1 MLYKVALCEAVALD
15 QDPSSQDKLPMI
27 KTASGRVIIEP
38 GSEKAR
44 LIEAEIK
51 KHPTALFFRAKAI
64 VADEPNSNGDYF
76 SGKELVK
83 SYKSF
88 EGVPFFTNHDNQ
100 NIENARGKIVFA
112 EWIPEEKAIYT
123 IAFVDREAFP
133 HICRSI
139 EEEYTTGVS
148 MGAVSGG
155 TMILLPDL
163 TEKPIEDI
171 NEGDIVLSHAGI
183 PRKVKSVHNE
193 YLGKPMYKLNV
204 STYHR
209 SPLFTDD
216 HPVLTIDKEAIFSE
230 RKVAVKAAQCNQ
242 RERRMEKTEDFVG
255 QDVWRSSKYDPKFK
269 QVSCL
274 SDNDYVLIPSK
285 FNLQDGESSKSDF
298 YYLVGVF
305 LGDGYLKKDRKGN
318 FEAISFCIG
327 KDEIEL
333 CAKIHSLVKKFS
345 NCEPHDFVC
354 EERNGIYISVY
365 DRKLAQWFYDCIGS
379 GSKNKRIKLPIKFKE
394 DAKQLLAGYLDTDGC
409 IVNKINQN
417 TRGNHFGG
425 FQISSSNVGLLEDA
439 QQLLISLGFISRIST
454 FARTPSKNSVV
465 NVDTIENTLAIGS
478 NVSSVFSNSIKY
490 SNSPFGS
497 AEIKAGKSFITY
509 IDESPFMACPV
520 KSIEIKE
527 FQEPVYDLTVE
538 GDESYI
544 ADGIAIHNCSVEYS
558 VCNICGNKAEKTE
571 DYCFVPG
578 TTITMSDLS
587 VKNIEDINN
596 GDEVLDAFGY
606 PSRVTKTF
614 VHDVDEVVQKITSK
628 AINGELICTSNHPIL
643 VERRGELRF
652 TSCEHLQEKEVLFTP
667 IAKINVD
674 NSLFDILPKYSIED
688 TEQNRFKLSKL
699 IGYFIAEGCILRQ
712 KDRGDIGLELAFHSN
727 ETEYINEVVEI
738 CETVINKTPEII
750 EDRSKEERGGQS
762 KQIRIYNK
770 FIVELINN
778 ACLGLAKQKTLSKK
792 VLSLDKKYLQEIL
805 AGYIDGDGHSDKY
818 GRLILT
824 TASRNLAHQLM
835 YICNMFGIPP
845 SIYSYLQNGGPN
857 NREKKEFE
865 IFRVSVANLQTLPL
879 KNSSLKAQKSTSIAK
894 TNSNVSRLKNAFS
907 TNGFVKHS
915 AYDIEE
921 LEYKGPVY
929 NLETESHS
937 FVANNTSVHNCAH
950 IRNRKGRTFSGKV
963 KDVVTGEI
971 KEFKNQAVF
980 EYNYGIKFIELSAV
994 VDPACAT
1001 CHIKGIFNN
1010 TDYLSKLANVQ
1021 NSLYMIKTAA
1031 LQKEASQEEVTQLEE
1046 VLSTLESIAVNLI
1059 QNRQQVEVEFAS
1071 DLVSILS
1078 DLQKFVDELIGAGYA
1093 NVQSVPGTVEEPIPE
1108 LGGVP
1113 EVPLEGGMPPVEGQ
1127 PAGVT
1132 PVAEQVPVAATPGMP
1147 GSITGSPTKPLVSTP
1162 QLPITAPKKP
1172 MAFNDSKLTRIS
1184 EINTIASSLRDKLY
1198 NAGEEDMLKRRT
1210 RSEKREQKKV
1220 AMEVLSNSWKE
1231 KQAFF
1236 EYVKKVPSLQDN
1248 DNKISVKKSNDN
1260 FIIVAENKNEN
1271 NVSPITKV
1279 WTYEDLN
1286 EEQRRL
1292 IQESPH
1298 EAAVS
1303 LLNTFAN
1310 RFNNQKEGVNIMT
1323 DQTKQAGANSVNK
1336 DPEVITEAQLEAG
1349 RDLYH
1354 GREDNE
1360 RNVITEKQL
1369 DQDAGSHKRT
1379 GEPEVITEAQLA
1391 AKSNKLHPRTE
1402 AEVEVITEAQLEI
1415 DSGVSPRT
1423 DDEKNVITQKQ
1434 LDPNRAGEQE
1444 VITEKQLDN
1453 VAAPWERSAQRDA
1466 AMFKSAGEHMEAVIS
1481 ALANSVIRT
1490 GATASEVS
1498 DVASSLIDST
1508 KGRFELE
1515 NAILETDQDADV
1527 EYEKRLA
1534 FWSGKNVKVASVGMK
1549 EIAESIIRELRKVAS
1564 DATINPEVIID
1575 AIDVITEAQEGS
1587 ESISKKVDIKLAAAQ
1602 KSSIKANKKA
1612 ELKTALKDALSGSSK
1627 ASRDGDRKDIVA
1639 SLDKDEAL
1647 TREAERELLGK
1658 KLEANKGSQPDTMI
1672 EVDFDELGCKREDP
1686 NFRSAL
1692 KGFARGALA
1701 SQNVRLAAITNV
1713 TINGDTIQIAV
1724 QTDEGESVEIPIG
1737 EEMGP
1742 LDEEIVPEGDLSG
1755 EALEGTL
1762 PPAGPALA
1770 SSDKK
1775 LKRKAQVPMGGGV
1788 PQTPGDV
1795 AGGPGSPEAGLPT
1808 GVPAD
1813 APVQAL
1819 TTEEGIDVSDEIPTA
1834 GKKQMPYAICPE
1846 CGSSDTDIQKEAHGN
1861 IEGQCNKC
1869 GAEYEALV
1877 KKSIEFTIVKP
1888 SKSEGEEG
1896 IESPESPEV
1905 PALPV
1910 ASQTKLD
1917 KNSLVRIA
1925 SNRNKF
1931 GHVCPSCGMSQCKVA
1946 SEQGGHVEYLC
1957 PACGTEVQKDVV
1969 VNVNNPDENYLR
1981 VKWEIAP
1988 DIEQCA
1994 GCEESVKR
2002 FSSILKVEKIMKA
2015 AKSIADFPMTNC
2027 IERIA
2032 RKYGGNSVAS
2042 FGPCKGKPLADCVCG
2057 QLEKLGLRTVRHM
2070 ERLAEVCVQSDPI
2083 DECLEDQK
2091 KKGFDVKEATVI
2103 CNCLKK
2109 KFASEEDDNVFI
2121 QAFKSDIESG
2131 KEKILTAQDLGV
2143 LRDVMEDAVKDD
2155 VVVDEYEDIDIGADL
2170 PSPEENGE
2178 EEVVTL
2184 EISKETAQELADAV
2198 EVAVEVDIVDEGIVD
2213 EGVVDEGIVDE
2224 GALGAVPEL
2233 DSATEEI
2240 AVSAGSEIDNK
2251 ENSAEEKE
2259 MVEAMKTHKLRRVGE
2274 EVVKIAATPKL
2285 VKDIEGDVRAGVPRA
2300 KATMG
2305 EEGADNIDVPMAK
2318 PSVPRAR
2325 AEMGHEGADN
2335 INPPAGLPNVAV
2347 DSSYMGVNEKSNQ
2360 SAMPPINNEIKGTV
2374 IAEDA
2379 KTVTKEAKKLKEVE
2393 TVEGDVRAGVPRAK
2407 ATMGEEG
2414 ADNIDVPM
2422 AKPSVPRAKATMGE
2436 EGADNIDVPAGA
2448 PDVPVDSAYMGVEK
2462 QVQSDMPAINDEYLK
2477 QVQQKKDV
2485 QLERISSAR
2494 RMKAVEVTAKLL
2506 ATSRIPEG
2514 AYDNVI
2520 EALSKF
2526 EIDKI
2531 SSVAD
2536 SMYPKKI
2543 QASRQAAAEIG
2554 HSLPAIVMESKPQS
2568 EGIETFASK
2577 LGKHFTIGSKGF
2589 DEDLTRYGVK

>member
-1 MLYKVALCEAVALD
+1 MLYKVALCEVVSLG
-15 QDPSSQDKLPMI
+15 QDLSFQDKLSMI
-27 KTASGRVIIEP
+27 KTASGRVVIEP

-76 SGKELVK
+76 SEKELVK

-216 HPVLTIDKEAIFSE
+216 HPVLTIDKEVIFSE
-230 RKVAVKAAQCNQ
+230 RKVAVKAAQCNK
-242 RERRMEKTEDFVG
+242 RERSMGKTEDFVG
-255 QDVWRSSKYDPKFK
+255 QDVWRLSKYDPKFK

-305 LGDGYLKKDRKGN
+305 LGDGYLKKDKKGN

-425 FQISSSNVGLLEDA
+425 FQISSSNIGLLEDA

-558 VCNICGNKAEKTE
+558 VCNICGNKAEKTD
-571 DYCFVPG
+571 DYC
-578 TTITMSDLS
+578 D
-587 VKNIEDINN
+587 
-596 GDEVLDAFGY
+596 
-606 PSRVTKTF
+606 
-614 VHDVDEVVQKITSK
+614 
-628 AINGELICTSNHPIL
+628 
-643 VERRGELRF
+643 
-652 TSCEHLQEKEVLFTP
+652 
-667 IAKINVD
+667 
-674 NSLFDILPKYSIED
+674 
-688 TEQNRFKLSKL
+688 
-699 IGYFIAEGCILRQ
+699 
-712 KDRGDIGLELAFHSN
+712 
-727 ETEYINEVVEI
+727 
-738 CETVINKTPEII
+738 
-750 EDRSKEERGGQS
+750 
-762 KQIRIYNK
+762 
-770 FIVELINN
+770 
-778 ACLGLAKQKTLSKK
+778 
-792 VLSLDKKYLQEIL
+792 
-805 AGYIDGDGHSDKY
+805 
-818 GRLILT
+818 
-824 TASRNLAHQLM
+824 
-835 YICNMFGIPP
+835 
-845 SIYSYLQNGGPN
+845 
-857 NREKKEFE
+857 
-865 IFRVSVANLQTLPL
+865 
-879 KNSSLKAQKSTSIAK
+879 
-894 TNSNVSRLKNAFS
+894 
-907 TNGFVKHS
+907 
-915 AYDIEE
+915 
-921 LEYKGPVY
+921 
-929 NLETESHS
+929 
-937 FVANNTSVHNCAH
+937 H
-950 IRNRKGRTFSGKV
+950 IKNRKGRTFSGKV
-963 KDVVTGEI
+963 KNVVTGEI
-971 KEFKNQAVF
+971 KEFKNQSVF

-1010 TDYLSKLANVQ
+1010 TDYLSKLAGVQ

-1046 VLSTLESIAVNLI
+1046 VLGTLESIAVNLI

-1078 DLQKFVDELIGAGYA
+1078 DLQKFVDELVGAGYG
-1093 NVQSVPGTVEEPIPE
+1093 NVQSVPGTVEGSIPE
-1108 LGGVP
+1108 LGGAP
-1113 EVPLEGGMPPVEGQ
+1113 EVPLGGEMPPVEGQ

-1132 PVAEQVPVAATPGMP
+1132 PVAGSSPVAATPGSP

-1162 QLPITAPKKP
+1162 QLPITAPRKP
-1172 MAFNDSKLTRIS
+1172 MAFDGSKLTRIS
-1184 EINTIASSLRDKLY
+1184 KINAIVSDLRDKLY
-1198 NAGEEDMLKRRT
+1198 NAGEEDMSKRRT

-1248 DNKISVKKSNDN
+1248 DNKISVKKSEDN

-1271 NVSPITKV
+1271 NAGSNTRV

-1286 EEQRRL
+1286 EELRQL
-1292 IQESPH
+1292 IKESPQ

-1303 LLNTFAN
+1303 LLNAFAN

-1336 DPEVITEAQLEAG
+1336 DPEVITEAQLESG

-1354 GREDNE
+1354 GREDKA

-1369 DQDAGSHKRT
+1369 DQDSGSHKRT

-1391 AKSNKLHPRTE
+1391 AKSNKLHPRKEEE
-1402 AEVEVITEAQLEI
+1402 AQVITEAQLET
-1415 DSGVSPRT
+1415 DSGVSPRK

-1434 LDPNRAGEQE
+1434 LDPNRVGEQD

-1453 VAAPWERSAQRDA
+1453 VAAPWERSSQRDA

-1498 DVASSLIDST
+1498 EVASSFIDST

-1515 NAILETDQDADV
+1515 NAILETDLDADV

-1534 FWSGKNVKVASVGMK
+1534 FWSGKNIKVASVGTK

-1564 DATINPEVIID
+1564 DSTINPEVVID
-1575 AIDVITEAQEGS
+1575 AIDVITESQEGS
-1587 ESISKKVDIKLAAAQ
+1587 ESISKQVDVKLAAAQ
-1602 KSSIKANKKA
+1602 KTSVKANKKA
-1612 ELKTALKDALSGSSK
+1612 ELKMALKDALSGSSK
-1627 ASRDGDRKDIVA
+1627 ASRDSDRKDIVA

-1672 EVDFDELGCKREDP
+1672 EVDFDELGCKREDS

-1692 KGFARGALA
+1692 KSFARGALA
-1701 SQNVRLAAITNV
+1701 SRNVRLAAITNV

-1737 EEMGP
+1737 EEIGP
-1742 LDEEIVPEGDLSG
+1742 LDEETVPEGDLSG
-1755 EALEGTL
+1755 EALEGAL

-1770 SSDKK
+1770 SSGKK

-1788 PQTPGDV
+1788 PQTPGDG

-1861 IEGQCNKC
+1861 VEGKCNKC

-1877 KKSIEFTIVKP
+1877 KKSVEFTIIKP
-1888 SKSEGEEG
+1888 SKSEGEDG

-1946 SEQGGHVEYLC
+1946 SEQGSHVEYLC

-1981 VKWEIAP
+1981 VRWEVSP
-1988 DIEQCA
+1988 DIKQCA
-1994 GCEESVKR
+1994 GCEESVKK
-2002 FSSILKVEKIMKA
+2002 FSSILKVEKMMKA

-2070 ERLAEVCVQSDPI
+2070 ERLAEVYVQPDPI
-2083 DECLEDQK
+2083 EECLEDQK

-2155 VVVDEYEDIDIGADL
+2155 VVVNEYEDIDIGVDL
-2170 PSPEENGE
+2170 PSPEEGGE
-2178 EEVVTL
+2178 EEFVTL
-2184 EISKETAQELADAV
+2184 EISKETAQELVDAA
-2198 EVAVEVDIVDEGIVD
+2198 EVAVGVDEGIVD
-2213 EGVVDEGIVDE
+2213 EGVLD
-2224 GALGAVPEL
+2224 AVPEL
-2233 DSATEEI
+2233 GSATEEI
-2240 AVSAGSEIDNK
+2240 AVSDGSEIDNK
-2251 ENSAEEKE
+2251 ENSAEETE

-2318 PSVPRAR
+2318 PSVPRAK
-2325 AEMGHEGADN
+2325 AEMGEEGADN
-2335 INPPAGLPNVAV
+2335 INPPAGLPDVAV

-2360 SAMPPINNEIKGTV
+2360 STMPSINNEIKGTV
-2374 IAEDA
+2374 IA
-2379 KTVTKEAKKLKEVE
+2379 KKLKEVE
-2393 TVEGDVRAGVPRAK
+2393 TIEGDVKAGVPRAK

-2414 ADNIDVPM
+2414 ADNVDVPM
-2422 AKPSVPRAKATMGE
+2422 AKPSIPRAKATKGE

-2448 PDVPVDSAYMGVEK
+2448 PDVPVDGAYMGVEK

-2526 EIDKI
+2526 QIDKI

-2543 QASRQAAAEIG
+2543 QASRQADAEIG

-2577 LGKHFTIGSKGF
+2577 LSNHFTIGSKGF
-2589 DEDLTRYGVK
+2589 DEDLTRYGIK